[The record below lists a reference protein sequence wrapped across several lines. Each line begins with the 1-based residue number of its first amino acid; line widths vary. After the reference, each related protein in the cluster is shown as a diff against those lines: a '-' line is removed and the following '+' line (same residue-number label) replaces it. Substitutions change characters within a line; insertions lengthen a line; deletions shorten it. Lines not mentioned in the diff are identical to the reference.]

1 MLRLPHP
8 VSGRPE
14 AAITSANLHLLR
26 ELIRRD
32 ITARF
37 TGSALGLSWAV
48 LQPLS
53 LVVLYWFVFTY
64 MLPGGR
70 IGLAPGASSDLPYIY
85 FLITGLLPWMGINEG
100 LMRSATAIVDNASI
114 VRRLPLR
121 SEILVIV
128 PNASALVFQSIGLA
142 ITIIAWGL
150 TGGTLRGLWLLPV
163 AFAFQFALQLG
174 FGLLLA
180 GGYVFFRDLGQAIGF
195 VLSVVFYLS
204 PILYPVPERFERF
217 FFWNPLTPLFGL
229 FRSAI
234 LGAPLPPAS
243 SIVFLLVAAT
253 TALLAGLFCL
263 GKVQPTIADLI

>member
-1 MLRLPHP
+1 MLHLPRHD
-8 VSGRPE
+8 RALE
-14 AAITSANLHLLR
+14 AAITSSNLHLLR
-26 ELIRRD
+26 ELVRRD

-64 MLPGGR
+64 LLPGGR
-70 IGLAPGASSDLPYIY
+70 VGVAPGAGGDQPYIY
-85 FLITGLLPWMGINEG
+85 FLITGLLPWMGISEG
-100 LMRSATAIVDNASI
+100 IMRSATSIVDNASI

-121 SEILVIV
+121 SEILVVV
-128 PNASALVFQSIGLA
+128 PNASAMAFQSIGLA
-142 ITIIAWGL
+142 IAIIAWGL
-150 TGGTLRGLWLLPV
+150 TGGTLRGLWLLPI
-163 AFAFQFALQLG
+163 AFALQFVLQLG
-174 FGLLLA
+174 LGLLLA
-180 GGYVFFRDLGQAIGF
+180 GGYVFFRDLAQGIGF

-204 PILYPVPERFERF
+204 PILYPVSGRFEHF

-243 SIVFLLVAAT
+243 SIVFLLIAAAS
-253 TALLAGLFCL
+253 ALFAGLYSL

>member
-1 MLRLPHP
+1 M
-8 VSGRPE
+8 
-14 AAITSANLHLLR
+14 
-26 ELIRRD
+26 
-32 ITARF
+32 
-37 TGSALGLSWAV
+37 

-70 IGLAPGASSDLPYIY
+70 IGVPAGAGGDQPYIY
-85 FLITGLLPWMGINEG
+85 FLITGLLPWLGISEG
-100 LMRSATAIVDNASI
+100 LMRSATSIVENASI

-128 PNASALVFQSIGLA
+128 PNASALAFQSIGLA
-142 ITIIAWGL
+142 IAIIAYGL
-150 TGGTLRGLWLLPV
+150 TGGSLRRIWLLPV
-163 AFAFQFALQLG
+163 AFAIQFVLQLG
-174 FGLLLA
+174 LGLLLA
-180 GGYVFFRDLGQAIGF
+180 GGYVFFRDLAQVIGF

-204 PILYPVPERFERF
+204 PILYSVPGRFERF

-234 LGAPLPPAS
+234 LGAPLPAAS
-243 SIVFLLVAAT
+243 SIVFLLIAAAS
-253 TALLAGLFCL
+253 ALMAGLFCL